1 MNRLFINFFIALVLS
16 LTACAE
22 KTELVNTSATNRAD
36 KSGEVTDSG
45 ADIDDAATV
54 GQSGARDN
62 EETSLKVPKLTY
74 KMAPIYVSS
83 EPDEFGQTQS
93 NYIIELNEPGFN
105 FSKAETKL
113 IDKST
118 GQECGYDSGYD
129 LEIHIGCICIEER
142 SHYGQRSEG
151 FFYPWETD
159 RMTMILMIQHKGEGL
174 AQEDIRVVADIYYA
188 DEEIQTRVFE
198 VNADLSEITVNS
210 SLVIHGESMVKLD
223 DEYYMIDANAP
234 INSSENNYIT
244 GIGSI
249 GIGFRFVHLSGG
261 EMNSMLL
268 ENYFKPM
275 KWDKTS
281 FSFVPFDASP
291 EYDNWKKIDNDNG
304 NIIVK
309 MGVSGPLSKMEEE
322 GISYEILEELVPTYE
337 SSTAKMIF
345 NWGY

>member
-1 MNRLFINFFIALVLS
+1 MNRSLIIVLVALVLS

-22 KTELVNTSATNRAD
+22 KSGSVDSSPTNEAEN
-36 KSGEVTDSG
+36 SEEVTDSG
-45 ADIDDAATV
+45 ADTDDTAMERQGGEGDDGEA
-54 GQSGARDN
+54 
-62 EETSLKVPKLTY
+62 SLRVPELTY

-83 EPDEFGQTQS
+83 DPDEFGKTQS
-93 NYIIELNEPGFN
+93 NYIIELNELGFN
-105 FSKAETKL
+105 FNKTETKL

-118 GQECGYDSGYD
+118 GQECGYDF
-129 LEIHIGCICIEER
+129 EIHIGCICVEER

-159 RMTMILMIQHKGEGL
+159 RMTMIIMIQHEGEGL
-174 AQEDIRVVADIYYA
+174 APEDIRVVADMYYA
-188 DEEIQTRVFE
+188 GEEIQTRVFE
-198 VNADLSEITVNS
+198 VNADLNEITVNS
-210 SLVIHGESMVKLD
+210 SPVIHGESMVKLD
-223 DEYYMIDANAP
+223 DEYYMIDVNTP
-234 INSSENNYIT
+234 INSSEYDYIT
-244 GIGSI
+244 GFGAV
-249 GIGFRFVHLSGG
+249 GIGVRFVHLSGG